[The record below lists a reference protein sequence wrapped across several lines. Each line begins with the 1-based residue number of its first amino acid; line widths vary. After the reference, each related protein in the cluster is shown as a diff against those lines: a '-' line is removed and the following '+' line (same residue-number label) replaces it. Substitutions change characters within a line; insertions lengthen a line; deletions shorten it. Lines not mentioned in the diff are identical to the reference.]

1 MIVCTYTKFVALLLQ
16 DDDDFSS
23 LRGEGSNEPVMH
35 FKTPTLLEYGS
46 SIAFPATDS
55 SSHDE
60 DGEDDG
66 LEILPLP
73 FVVTS
78 DIICPYL

>member
-1 MIVCTYTKFVALLLQ
+1 MVVCTYPQFRTILLQ
-16 DDDDFSS
+16 GDAGFSS

-73 FVVTS
+73 FGVTS